1 MQTAHAFTATQF
13 PNLTLFDKSIF
24 RGAQKYILSMTKV
37 YIVNNSSH
45 IPNRRV
51 LSPLKTSIKKF
62 ANNSEKVRE
71 LFLGFLSIDRLA
83 RQLYIK

>member
-1 MQTAHAFTATQF
+1 MQTAHAFIATQF

-51 LSPLKTSIKKF
+51 LSTLKTSIKKF
-62 ANNSEKVRE
+62 ANF
-71 LFLGFLSIDRLA
+71 FLVFLALIEWRDN
-83 RQLYIK
+83 YI